1 MDYQEEYFEKNRNWH
16 SEDSRKK
23 SFYTDLLFKKIKQG
37 KIETIFDIA
46 CGNGLVLLSFVKNK
60 NFKKVLGIDI
70 SQKVIEMAKQNDTEK
85 QVEWKVADIFQE
97 DLEKFDLVLALD
109 IVEHIDDKKFL
120 EKIKNN
126 GKYFI
131 FKVPIEENFLNTF
144 LKKNFF

>member
-1 MDYQEEYFEKNRNWH
+1 MKKIEIGIQRIVVKN
-16 SEDSRKK
+16 
-23 SFYTDLLFKKIKQG
+23 LFILIYYLKKIKQG